1 MRALIITLL
10 LFYMIVY
17 FHRVM
22 TGVMK
27 VEIDYVALLYGI
39 NPDVLLALLSSSY
52 FYSYTLAQLFVG
64 TLTDAFGIK
73 RVGAL
78 FAVIMGAGALLMSLM
93 SPVTLI
99 LGRVLVGFS
108 ATAAFLAYQRASSLA
123 YSREHQGRLTSYLFV
138 LGNLSTLIATYPLR
152 VALNTVGSKTTL
164 LALATLTFAT
174 AACVFTLSKDH
185 GSGGRVNGLR
195 DTVRYLKVLIKDP
208 HIWGLGV
215 ASLGIYGV
223 TLAYQS
229 SWGQKHLS
237 EVFGMSID
245 VASQYLMLLALIF
258 TLTTPIAGFLSD
270 KVLRRRK
277 PLLLAASAT
286 SALSWTLMLYS
297 TLTLSTTT
305 MFTSL
310 VLLGVAAGLHTV
322 APPMAKESYA
332 VGYSATAIALF
343 NTILFSGT
351 AVLQTVASI
360 INPCSS
366 IIIHL
371 AASLVGAFL
380 AVTQTRETLR

>member
-1 MRALIITLL
+1 MQPLIITLL
-10 LFYMIVY
+10 LFYMVVY

-27 VEIDYVALLYGI
+27 VEIDYVALLYGV
-39 NPDVLLALLSSSY
+39 NPDVFLAFLSSSY
-52 FYSYTLAQLFVG
+52 FYSYTIAQLFVG
-64 TLTDAFGIK
+64 ALTDAFGIK
-73 RVGAL
+73 RIGAL

-108 ATAAFLAYQRASSLA
+108 AAVAFLAYQRASSLA
-123 YSREHQGRLTSYLFV
+123 YSREHQGRLTSYALV

-152 VALNTVGSKTTL
+152 VALNTVGSRTTL
-164 LALATLTFAT
+164 LVLATLTFAT
-174 AACVFTLSKDH
+174 AACIFTLSKDH
-185 GSGGRVNGLR
+185 GSRDRVDGLR
-195 DTVRYLKVLIKDP
+195 GTVRYLKVLIKDP
-208 HIWGLGV
+208 HIRGLGI

-237 EVFGMSID
+237 ETLGMSIE

-277 PLLLAASAT
+277 PLLLAASVT
-286 SALSWTLMLYS
+286 SASSWTLMLYS
-297 TLTLSTTT
+297 TLTLNITTT
-305 MFTSL
+305 AISL
-310 VLLGVAAGLHTV
+310 VLLGIAAGLHTV
-322 APPMAKESYA
+322 VPPMAKESYA
-332 VGYSATAIALF
+332 AEYSATAIALF
-343 NTILFSGT
+343 NTFLFSGT
-351 AVLQTVASI
+351 AVLQTVASMT
-360 INPCSS
+360 NSCNS

-371 AASLVGAFL
+371 AASLVGAIL
-380 AVTQTRETLR
+380 AATQTRETLR